1 MSCGYF
7 PSCGPS
13 CAVPS
18 CLPACG
24 SPCGYPGSGLGS
36 LGSCGGYYGGATSA
50 SSLGLTSG
58 GNIGCVTQLPPSE
71 MVIQPAPCCVT
82 IPGAVLSASCEPVRV
97 AGYTACGGGST
108 LGGGRFGG
116 SICGYPC

>member
-18 CLPACG
+18 CLPSCG
-24 SPCGYPGSGLGS
+24 SPRGYPVSNLGS

-50 SSLGLTSG
+50 GCLGIVNG
-58 GNIGCVTQLPPSE
+58 ANVGCVTQLPPSE
-71 MVIQPAPCCVT
+71 MLIQPPPSCVT
-82 IPGAVLSASCEPVRV
+82 IPGPVLSASCESVRV
-97 AGYTACGGGST
+97 AGYSACVGGGS
-108 LGGGRFGG
+108 LGSGRLGRRL
-116 SICGYPC
+116 CGYPC